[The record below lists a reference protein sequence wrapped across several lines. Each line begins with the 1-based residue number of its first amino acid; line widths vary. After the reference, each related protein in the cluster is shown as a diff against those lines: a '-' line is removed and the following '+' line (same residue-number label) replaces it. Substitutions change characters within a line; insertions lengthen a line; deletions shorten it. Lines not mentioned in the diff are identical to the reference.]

1 MLRSVRIC
9 LFGTFIIFA
18 DPTIALE
25 RSCTSYIQLIY
36 GMNKDK
42 VVSELDSLEGVFK
55 VNKTFREKVL
65 KASLDKDSRE
75 LMTESII
82 GSMRKRSKKLTD
94 RMKDKGDSGY
104 DEISQVHDVFII
116 GAGLQ
121 SSILAQGIKQ
131 TNKDIKTMVVEETDM
146 VASTFAM
153 SPNYFRI
160 NSSNRAENFAK
171 EAVPGSGNL
180 NRSSGGS
187 VQIPDF
193 EANKYPRAGAMSD
206 IALYNLFESEAEV
219 MFKTRFVKTEKR
231 GPNDDWPA
239 KYRITV
245 RRGNVEY
252 YQYANKII
260 NATGL
265 GKEKYGVSDEK
276 SLEFI
281 QRELLKGLEATAEST
296 SVPKIMSFNETRRLN
311 ELMDSPYSPYVGK
324 KVMVVGS
331 GDSGKVT
338 IEHLFREGPE
348 DGYKKDKAQNGLI
361 SKLIWA
367 GQKEQDCDEYVTT
380 NRVRYAGISAAY
392 KNGTLKPVEAKVVK
406 YEEELGG
413 VNVTFDD
420 GRVEFVD
427 HVIISTGFE
436 KEYGEGYREFVGD
449 EAPADLEKGD
459 NILVDVKGR
468 IKEARDGDFTTI
480 GVQLTNTDGE
490 KEDIYFAGPMI
501 NLIREGEEGLQAGV
515 SQNSV
520 SKFINGPRNY
530 TLASLI
536 AENTAP
542 IGAKRLS
549 DESEGVLTL
558 PTKERRVSYKLEDDV
573 TAAKVTGYN
582 EKFVLANF
590 LSTLENFNLGTFK
603 NNSLDINITLKDGE
617 LVFSLYD
624 GGSEEFAQVVSDVLT
639 DKKTRSILKQIVVD
653 EGDDLSARVVIDE
666 KGEIVYE
673 DSKMVRAFR
682 SEKSMNVEYR
692 AEPDKYDD
700 QTQSMIEI
708 LKENILKSFNKT
720 DSTSAPKSDGSR
732 TDIVQIVEV
741 DQTARIGGLYN
752 VKLSLGRTSD
762 GKLNISLRDALRGP
776 LNISIDSFTNS
787 SFTTEEFVKV
797 DEINVDDIEDVF
809 INNNLSSRAGDLKVS
824 FKLKDGTYFIA
835 SYSQAERNTNNV
847 LVSGYK
853 RYILDR
859 NSDLIRTSNKVKKE
873 AYSKI
878 FEDSKK
884 DKSLSRLVKSSSK
897 IVQRVD
903 FGRARRVGTIKNIS
917 FFLERDENRDLNISL
932 INSNGD
938 PINVV
943 LESLTKNEGN
953 PLENLSVDDISDVY
967 VNNAVSGGRDQ
978 QARIYILLKD
988 RSLVVAGIRQ
998 VENSSNAVLA
1008 TIVNRTLSGEYVV
1021 DVNAASRVDADRIVK
1036 LRDGESVEDIDSIS
1050 QFPSSIKYEGLLDI
1064 AGLGYD
1070 VNISLL
1076 KDKRIAL
1083 TLATDEGAI
1092 KPVDDS
1098 VSEILKDKTVSD
1110 LKDVYVVRAATG
1122 EDYIRI
1128 IYNDESYDSFYVN
1141 KDRDNENVDTLFEY
1155 SSSIS
1160 NDTVRRNGKLIFSR

>member
-18 DPTIALE
+18 DPSIAIE

-42 VVSELDSLEGVFK
+42 AISELSSLEGVFK

-82 GSMRKRSKKLTD
+82 GSMRKRSKKLSD
-94 RMKDKGDSGY
+94 RMKDKNSNEF
-104 DEISQVHDVFII
+104 DEVSQVHDIFIV

-231 GPNDDWPA
+231 GPSDDWPA
-239 KYRITV
+239 KYRITI
-245 RRGNVEY
+245 RRGDVEY

-281 QRELLKGLEATAEST
+281 QRELLKGLETTADST

-324 KVMVVGS
+324 KVMVVGN

-392 KNGTLKPVEAKVVK
+392 KNGTLKPVESKVVK

-413 VNVTFDD
+413 VKVTFED

-436 KEYGEGYREFVGD
+436 KEYGEGYRQFVGD
-449 EAPADLEKGD
+449 EAPANLEKAD
-459 NILVDVKGR
+459 NVLVDVKGR
-468 IKEARDGDFTTI
+468 IKEARDGDFTTV
-480 GVQLTNTDGE
+480 GVQLTNTDGQ

-549 DESEGVLTL
+549 DDSEGVLTL
-558 PTKERRVSYKLEDDV
+558 PTRERRVSYKLGDDV
-573 TAAKVTGYN
+573 SAAKVTGYN

-590 LSTLENFNLGTFK
+590 LSTLENFNLDSFK

-617 LVFSLYD
+617 LVFSLFD
-624 GGSEEFAQVVSDVLT
+624 GGSEEFAQIVSEVLA
-639 DKKTRSILKQIVVD
+639 DKKTRSILKQVVVD
-653 EGDDLSARVVIDE
+653 EGDDLNARIAIND
-666 KGEIVYE
+666 KGEIVYDE
-673 DSKMVRAFR
+673 SKIVRAFR
-682 SEKSMNVEYR
+682 SGNYLDVEYR
-692 AEPDKYDD
+692 ADPTKYED
-700 QTQSMIEI
+700 QAQSMTDI
-708 LKENILKSFNKT
+708 LKENMQRSFSKLDSISLNKKVLRKDLLSRFFKYIKTSPVERRDTQSLKLFVVKYSDSSFGIEIELPSGGKLIVDEKTKAILANIRIDDIKSFKIVELPNA
-720 DSTSAPKSDGSR
+720 DNFSTQYEDRFLVELNDGSLISFSVQNR
-732 TDIVQIVEV
+732 MDRYTIIGYTD
-741 DQTARIGGLYN
+741 L
-752 VKLSLGRTSD
+752 
-762 GKLNISLRDALRGP
+762 
-776 LNISIDSFTNS
+776 DS
-787 SFTTEEFVKV
+787 EF
-797 DEINVDDIEDVF
+797 
-809 INNNLSSRAGDLKVS
+809 
-824 FKLKDGTYFIA
+824 
-835 SYSQAERNTNNV
+835 YS
-847 LVSGYK
+847 G
-853 RYILDR
+853 
-859 NSDLIRTSNKVKKE
+859 
-873 AYSKI
+873 YSKI
-878 FEDSKK
+878 KVGSQFLSSNDSVS
-884 DKSLSRLVKSSSK
+884 KSKQSISPENGS
-897 IVQRVD
+897 Q
-903 FGRARRVGTIKNIS
+903 NIS
-917 FFLERDENRDLNISL
+917 VVKGSGNTLQYRGLVDSSGLSYDLKISF
-932 INSNGD
+932 
-938 PINVV
+938 
-943 LESLTKNEGN
+943 
-953 PLENLSVDDISDVY
+953 
-967 VNNAVSGGRDQ
+967 
-978 QARIYILLKD
+978 LKD
-988 RSLVVAGIRQ
+988 
-998 VENSSNAVLA
+998 
-1008 TIVNRTLSGEYVV
+1008 NR
-1021 DVNAASRVDADRIVK
+1021 
-1036 LRDGESVEDIDSIS
+1036 IS
-1050 QFPSSIKYEGLLDI
+1050 
-1064 AGLGYD
+1064 
-1070 VNISLL
+1070 
-1076 KDKRIAL
+1076 L

-1092 KPVDDS
+1092 RPVDDS
-1098 VSEILKDKTVSD
+1098 VSEILKDKSVSD
-1110 LKDVYVVRAATG
+1110 LKNIYVVRAATG
-1122 EDYIRI
+1122 EDYIRF
-1128 IYNDESYDSFYVN
+1128 IYNDESFDSFFVS

-1155 SSSIS
+1155 SSALS
-1160 NDTVRRNGKLIFSR
+1160 NDTVRQNGKLIFSR

>member
-75 LMTESII
+75 LMTESIL
-82 GSMRKRSKKLTD
+82 GSMRKSSKKLTD

-104 DEISQVHDVFII
+104 DEVSQVHDVFII

-219 MFKTRFVKTEKR
+219 MFKTKFVKTEKR

-252 YQYANKII
+252 YQYANKVI

-281 QRELLKGLEATAEST
+281 QRELLKGLETTADST

-324 KVMVVGS
+324 KVMVVGN

-392 KNGTLKPVEAKVVK
+392 KNGTLKPVASKVVK

-413 VNVTFDD
+413 VKVTFED

-449 EAPADLEKGD
+449 EAPANLEKGD

-468 IKEARDGDFTTI
+468 IKEARDGDFTTV

-536 AENTAP
+536 AESTTP
-542 IGAKRLS
+542 IGAKRFS
-549 DESEGVLTL
+549 DDSEGVLSL
-558 PTKERRVSYKLEDDV
+558 PTRERRVSYKLGDDV
-573 TAAKVTGYN
+573 AAAKVTGYN

-590 LSTLENFNLGTFK
+590 LSTLENFNLDSFK

-617 LVFSLYD
+617 LVFSLFD
-624 GGSEEFAQVVSDVLT
+624 GGSEEFAQIVSEVLA
-639 DKKTRSILKQIVVD
+639 DKKTRSILKQIIVD
-653 EGDDLSARVVIDE
+653 EGDDLNARIAIDD
-666 KGEIVYE
+666 KGEIVYDE
-673 DSKMVRAFR
+673 SKIVRAFR
-682 SEKSMNVEYR
+682 SGNYLDVEYR
-692 AEPDKYDD
+692 ADPSKYVD
-700 QTQSMIEI
+700 QAQSMVDI
-708 LKENILKSFNKT
+708 LKENILKSFNNT
-720 DSTSAPKSDGSR
+720 GSTVASKSVGRR
-732 TDIVQIVEV
+732 TDFAQIVELDKTV
-741 DQTARIGGLYN
+741 RVGGLYN

-776 LNISIDSFTNS
+776 LNISVDPITNS
-787 SFTTEEFVKV
+787 SFSTEEFVKI
-797 DEINVDDIEDVF
+797 DEINVADVEEVF
-809 INNNLSSRAGDLKVS
+809 IFSDGSTRTGDLKVN
-824 FKLKDGTYFIA
+824 FKLKDGSYFIA
-835 SYSQAERNTNNV
+835 NYSQAERNTNNV
-847 LVSGYK
+847 QVYGYK
-853 RYILDR
+853 RNFIDTD
-859 NSDLIRTSNKVKKE
+859 SQLIKGSNKVKIE
-873 AYSKI
+873 DYSKI
-878 FEDSKK
+878 FEDTNK
-884 DKSLSRLVKSSSK
+884 DMNTGRLLKSSSK

-917 FFLERDENRDLNISL
+917 FFLERDTNRGLNISL

-943 LESLTKNEGN
+943 LERLTKSERN
-953 PLENLSVDDISDVY
+953 PLENISVDDISDVY
-967 VNNAVSGGRDQ
+967 VNNAVGGGRDQ
-978 QARIYILLKD
+978 QARVYILLKD
-988 RSLVVAGIRQ
+988 RSLIVAGIRQ
-998 VENSSNAVLA
+998 EGNSSNTVLA
-1008 TIVNRTLSGEYVV
+1008 TIVNRTLGGEYVV
-1021 DVNAASRVDADRIVK
+1021 EVNAASRVDADRIVK

-1050 QFPSSIKYEGLLDI
+1050 QFPSSIKCEGLLDS

-1083 TLATDEGAI
+1083 TLATEEGAI

-1110 LKDVYVVRAATG
+1110 IKNVYVVRASTG

-1128 IYNDESYDSFYVN
+1128 IYNDESYDDFYVN

-1155 SSSIS
+1155 PNSIS